1 MAFQNTIKLRV
12 TSTPK
17 HRVAKVKCRIVK
29 YDFNSVLLGLLVFF
43 FCSTF

>member
-29 YDFNSVLLGLLVFF
+29 YDFAGAAGVLFL
-43 FCSTF
+43 